1 MSKLEYAEVRVQT
14 QKESS
19 DKLVAEGILGQTA
32 RGKDFLEALDR
43 EHLVE
48 FVALMRLSLGQKES
62 VKSEI
67 KGYDPDKAKEK
78 FLKATVPAAQAAIA
92 GTQTEMEK
100 LITLM
105 MKQMEIAEKNK
116 KEEREELAKKEERL
130 REIAEKNKKEEREE
144 MAKKEERLREIAVKN
159 KKEEREKMIRN
170 RQIEMEIADKNR
182 QMEIA
187 YRQSIFERDTKLKEE
202 AEAKDRAMQLALAD
216 KE

>member
-43 EHLVE
+43 EQLIE

-78 FLKATVPAAQAAIA
+78 FLKATVTAAQAAIA

-116 KEEREELAKKEERL
+116 KEEREEMAKKEERA

-144 MAKKEERLREIAVKN
+144 MAKKEERAREERE
-159 KKEEREKMIRN
+159 KKEEREMEIAEKNKKKEREEMIKN
-170 RQIEMEIADKNR
+170 RQIEMTNVK
-182 QMEIA
+182 
-187 YRQSIFERDTKLKEE
+187 FVFKKL
-202 AEAKDRAMQLALAD
+202 QNY
-216 KE
+216 